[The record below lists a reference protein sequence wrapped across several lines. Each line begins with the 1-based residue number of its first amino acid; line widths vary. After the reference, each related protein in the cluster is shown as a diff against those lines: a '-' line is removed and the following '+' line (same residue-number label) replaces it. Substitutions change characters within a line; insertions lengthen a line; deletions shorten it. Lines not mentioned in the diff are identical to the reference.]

1 MWPRFGLPAFGLDQA
16 WQSSAPG
23 LLPSPPFPLR
33 KFVMTLRLQMRV
45 LALAVPLAMLV
56 GCAAPQPQPALP
68 TQPQPPV
75 AAVHPFDVQ
84 SPNGV
89 RVDNY
94 YWLRDDTR
102 SRPEVLDYV
111 KAENAYYAAMTAH
124 TKALEDT
131 LYNEIV
137 GRIKQ
142 DDSTVPAKYKHYFY
156 YTRFEQGA
164 EYPVYARRKGSADG
178 LEQVM
183 LDGNAMAKG
192 HDFFQIAG
200 TQISPNEQLLAYGED
215 DIGRRQYTIHVKDL
229 ATGKILPDE
238 IRNTSASM
246 AWADDNKSLFYVEN
260 DPITL
265 LTVRVKKHL
274 LGTDA
279 ARDPVVYE
287 ERDHSFYMGVG
298 RSGDDKYIVI
308 DEHSTLSSEIRFLPA
323 AQPKA
328 RFRVIAPR
336 EHDFEYHAD
345 HIDQRWVI
353 RTNWGGASGAAK
365 NFRVMQVDDARV
377 GDKKGWRELV
387 PVRNDV
393 LIEQIAPF
401 RNFLA
406 IEERSDGL
414 QRVRIKPWR
423 DRADCSAE
431 GTRTGQ
437 RGLFPHP
444 ALRATLS
451 RGAGEDKSERPPA
464 AKSCLAGAESYVKG
478 DDADY
483 TASIGDNREQDTD
496 TLRYNYTSLIT
507 PNTVYDLNMKTGQRD
522 LKKRDPVLG
531 GYDPA
536 NYTAERLWATAR
548 DGTKIPV
555 SLAYRKD
562 FKRDGTA
569 PLYQYGY
576 GSYGASTDP
585 RFSSPRFSLID
596 RGFVYAIAHVRGGQ
610 EMGRSWY
617 EDGKLLK
624 KKNTFTDFI
633 DVTEFLVKYGYA
645 AKDKCFAEGGSAGG
659 LLLGAVAT
667 MAPQDYRAIAAH
679 VPFVDVVTTMLDESI
694 PLTTNEFDEWGN
706 PKETIYYNYM
716 LSYSP
721 YDNVS
726 AQAYPALLVTTGLWD
741 SQVQYY
747 EPTKWVAKL
756 RATKTDRKPLLLKVN
771 MEAGHGGK
779 SGRFQR
785 YREVAQEFA
794 FLIDQ
799 LPKTAPAPPAAK

>member
-1 MWPRFGLPAFGLDQA
+1 MMLRFDPRAVALT
-16 WQSSAPG
+16 
-23 LLPSPPFPLR
+23 
-33 KFVMTLRLQMRV
+33 TL
-45 LALAVPLAMLV
+45 LALLAA
-56 GCAAPQPQPALP
+56 CAAPQPAPP
-68 TQPQPPV
+68 PPPQPQPPI
-75 AAVHPFDVQ
+75 AAVRPFEVQ
-84 SPNGV
+84 SPNGI
-89 RVDNY
+89 RIDNY

-102 SRPEVLDYV
+102 RNPDVLDYL
-111 KAENAYYAAMTAH
+111 KAENAYYATMTAH

-131 LYNEIV
+131 LYGEII

-142 DDSTVPAKYKHYFY
+142 DDATVPAKYKHYFY
-156 YTRFEQGA
+156 YTRFVQGQ
-164 EYPVYARRKGSADG
+164 EYPVYARRSGAADG
-178 LEQVM
+178 PEQVM
-183 LDGNAMAKG
+183 LDGNTMAQG
-192 HDFFQIAG
+192 HEFFQIAG
-200 TQISPNEQLLAYGED
+200 EQISPNEQLLAYGED
-215 DIGRRQYTIHVKDL
+215 VTGRRQFTIRIKDL
-229 ATGKILPDE
+229 ASGKTLPDE
-238 IRNTSASM
+238 IRNTPAAV
-246 AWADDNKSLFYVEN
+246 AWADDNKTLFYVEK

-265 LTVRVKKHL
+265 LGMRVKKHV

-279 ARDPVVYE
+279 AKDALVYE
-287 ERDHSFYMGVG
+287 ERDHSYYMDVH
-298 RSGDDKYIVI
+298 RSGDDRYIVI
-308 DEHSTLSSEIRFLPA
+308 DERSTLSSEMRFIPA
-323 AQPKA
+323 GQPKA
-328 RFRVIAPR
+328 KFRVLAQR
-336 EHDFEYHAD
+336 EHDFEYHAE

-353 RTNWGGASGAAK
+353 RTNWNAK
-365 NFRVMQVDDARV
+365 NFRVMQVSDGAV
-377 GDKKGWRELV
+377 GDRKAWREVV
-387 PVRNDV
+387 PARNDV
-393 LIEQIAPF
+393 LIARVAPF

-414 QRVRIKPWR
+414 QRVRIKPWK
-423 DRADCSAE
+423 
-431 GTRTGQ
+431 
-437 RGLFPHP
+437 
-444 ALRATLS
+444 
-451 RGAGEDKSERPPA
+451 AGSDSF
-464 AKSCLAGAESYVKG
+464 VKG

-483 TASIGDNREQDTD
+483 TAGIGENLEQDTD
-496 TLRYNYTSLIT
+496 TLRYDYTSLIT
-507 PNTVYDLNMKTGQRD
+507 PNTVYDVDMKTGRRE

-531 GYDPA
+531 GFDSA
-536 NYTAERLWATAR
+536 NYAAERVWAVAH

-576 GSYGASTDP
+576 GSYGASIDP

-610 EMGRSWY
+610 EMGRAWY

-633 DVTEFLVKYGYA
+633 DVTEFLVKQGYV

-659 LLLGAVAT
+659 LLMAAVAT

-679 VPFVDVVTTMLDESI
+679 VPFVDVVTTMLDDSI

-706 PKETIYYNYM
+706 PKETVYYNYM

-721 YDNVS
+721 YDNVR
-726 AQAYPALLVTTGLWD
+726 AQDYPALLVTTGLWD

-756 RATKTDRKPLLLKVN
+756 RATKTGNNPLLLKVN

-785 YREVAQEFA
+785 YREVAEEFA

-799 LPKTAPAPPAAK
+799 LPKKQ

>member
-1 MWPRFGLPAFGLDQA
+1 MVRWDLRNTVLFTFVALVAACATQQPLPE
-16 WQSSAPG
+16 P
-23 LLPSPPFPLR
+23 
-33 KFVMTLRLQMRV
+33 V
-45 LALAVPLAMLV
+45 VPK
-56 GCAAPQPQPALP
+56 
-68 TQPQPPV
+68 PPV

-84 SPNGV
+84 SASGV

-102 SRPEVLDYV
+102 SKPEVLDYL
-111 KAENAYYAAMTAH
+111 KAENAYYAQMTAH
-124 TKALEDT
+124 TKPLEDT

-142 DDSTVPAKYKHYFY
+142 DDSTVPAKYKNYFY
-156 YTRFEQGA
+156 YTRFEQGQ
-164 EYPVYARRKGSADG
+164 EYPIHARRKGSADAA
-178 LEQVM
+178 EQVM
-183 LDGNAMAKG
+183 LDGNALSKG

-200 TQISPNEQLLAYGED
+200 LHISPNEQLLAYGED
-215 DIGRRQYTIHVKDL
+215 ITGRRQYTIHVKDL
-229 ATGKILPDE
+229 ATGKLLPDE
-238 IRNTSASM
+238 IKNTPASM
-246 AWADDNKSLFYVEN
+246 AWADDNKTLFYVEK

-265 LTVRVKKHL
+265 LGVRVRKHV
-274 LGTDA
+274 LGTSTA
-279 ARDPVVYE
+279 ADPVVYE
-287 ERDHSFYMGVG
+287 ERDHSFYMGVD
-298 RSGDDKYIVI
+298 RSGDDKYILI
-308 DEHSTLSSEIRFLPA
+308 EERSTLSSEIRFVPA
-323 AQPKA
+323 NQPKA
-328 RFRVIAPR
+328 KFRLFAPR
-336 EHDFEYHAD
+336 EHDFDYEAD

-353 RTNWGGASGAAK
+353 RTNWGGAGGAAK

-377 GDKKGWRELV
+377 GDKKAWREFI
-387 PVRNDV
+387 PVRADV
-393 LIEQIAPF
+393 LIDGVKPF

-406 IEERSDGL
+406 IEEHSDGL
-414 QRVRIKPWR
+414 QRVRIKPWKGG
-423 DRADCSAE
+423 SE
-431 GTRTGQ
+431 T
-437 RGLFPHP
+437 FV
-444 ALRATLS
+444 
-451 RGAGEDKSERPPA
+451 KS
-464 AKSCLAGAESYVKG
+464 

-483 TASIGDNREQDTD
+483 VASIGDNREQDTD

-507 PNTVYDLNMKTGQRD
+507 PNTVYDLDMKTGKRE

-531 GYDPA
+531 NFDPA
-536 NYTAERLWATAR
+536 NYVAERVWATAR
-548 DGTKIPV
+548 DGTRVPV

-569 PLYQYGY
+569 PLYQTGY
-576 GSYGASTDP
+576 GSYGASIDP
-585 RFSSPRFSLID
+585 TFSSPRFSLID
-596 RGFVYAIAHVRGGQ
+596 RGFVYALAHIRGGQ
-610 EMGRSWY
+610 EMGRAWY

-645 AKDKCFAEGGSAGG
+645 AKDKVVAEGGSAGG
-659 LLLGAVAT
+659 LLMGAVAT

-706 PKETIYYNYM
+706 PKETVYYNYM

-741 SQVQYY
+741 SQVQYF
-747 EPTKWVAKL
+747 EPAKWVAKL
-756 RATKTDRKPLLLKVN
+756 RATQTGKNALLMKVN

-785 YREVAQEFA
+785 YREIAEEFA

-799 LPKTAPAPPAAK
+799 LPKKQ

>member
-1 MWPRFGLPAFGLDQA
+1 MFRADPRLAALG
-16 WQSSAPG
+16 
-23 LLPSPPFPLR
+23 
-33 KFVMTLRLQMRV
+33 TI
-45 LALAVPLAMLV
+45 LALLAA
-56 GCAAPQPQPALP
+56 CATPPPQPEAPPAP
-68 TQPQPPV
+68 KPPV
-75 AAVHPFDVQ
+75 AAVHPYEVQ

-102 SRPEVLDYV
+102 GKPEMLAYL

-131 LYNEIV
+131 LYNEII

-142 DDSTVPAKYKHYFY
+142 DDSTVPAKYKHYWY
-156 YTRFEQGA
+156 YTRFEQGQ
-164 EYPVYARRKGSADG
+164 EYPVYARRSGSAEG
-178 LEQVM
+178 PEQVM
-183 LDGNAMAKG
+183 LDGNALARG
-192 HDFFQIAG
+192 HGFYQIAG
-200 TQISPNEQLLAYGED
+200 VEVSPSEQLLAWGED
-215 DIGRRQYTIHVKDL
+215 VTGRRQFTIHFKDL
-229 ATGKILPDE
+229 ATGRVLPDE
-238 IRNTSASM
+238 LKDTPASL
-246 AWADDNKSLFYVEN
+246 AWADDNKTVFYVEN

-265 LTVRVKKHL
+265 LTVRVKKHV

-298 RSGDDKYIVI
+298 RTGDDKFIAI
-308 DEHSTLSSEIRFLPA
+308 EESSTLSSETRFIPA
-323 AQPKA
+323 SQPKA
-328 RFRVIAPR
+328 KFKLLAPR

-353 RTNWGGASGAAK
+353 RTNWNAK
-365 NFRVMQVDDARV
+365 NFRVMQVDDARA
-377 GDKKGWRELV
+377 GDKKAWREFV
-387 PVRNDV
+387 PVRSDV
-393 LIEQIAPF
+393 LIDHIAPF

-406 IEERSDGL
+406 IQEHSNGL
-414 QRVRIKPWR
+414 QRVRIRPWKGG
-423 DRADCSAE
+423 AD
-431 GTRTGQ
+431 T
-437 RGLFPHP
+437 FV
-444 ALRATLS
+444 
-451 RGAGEDKSERPPA
+451 KS
-464 AKSCLAGAESYVKG
+464 
-478 DDADY
+478 DDPDY
-483 TASIGDNREQDTD
+483 TASIGENREQDTD

-507 PNTVYDLNMKTGQRD
+507 PNTVYDLDMKTGQRE

-536 NYTAERLWATAR
+536 NYVAERVWAVAR
-548 DGTKIPV
+548 DGTRVPV

-569 PLYQYGY
+569 PLYQYAY
-576 GSYGASTDP
+576 GSYGFSSDP

-596 RGFVYAIAHVRGGQ
+596 RGFVYAIAHIRGGQ

-659 LLLGAVAT
+659 LLMGAVAN

-679 VPFVDVVTTMLDESI
+679 VPFVDVVTTMLDDSI

-747 EPTKWVAKL
+747 EPAKWVAKL
-756 RATKTDRKPLLLKVN
+756 RATKTDSNPLLMKVN

-785 YREVAQEFA
+785 YREVAEEFA
-794 FLIDQ
+794 FMLDR
-799 LPKTAPAPPAAK
+799 LPKAPAPVAGK

>member
-1 MWPRFGLPAFGLDQA
+1 MLLQFRSRAFALIA
-16 WQSSAPG
+16 FIA
-23 LLPSPPFPLR
+23 LL
-33 KFVMTLRLQMRV
+33 
-45 LALAVPLAMLV
+45 AA
-56 GCAAPQPQPALP
+56 CAAPQPAPAP
-68 TQPQPPV
+68 PPQPQPPV
-75 AAVHPFDVQ
+75 AAVRPFEVQ

-89 RVDNY
+89 RIDNY

-102 SRPEVLDYV
+102 RNPDMLAYL
-111 KAENAYYAAMTAH
+111 KAENAYYAAMTGH
-124 TKALEDT
+124 TKALEDA
-131 LYNEIV
+131 LYGEII

-142 DDSTVPAKYKHYFY
+142 DDATVPAKYQHYFY
-156 YTRFEQGA
+156 YTRFEQGQ
-164 EYPVYARRKGSADG
+164 EYPVYARRKGAADG
-178 LEQVM
+178 PEQVM
-183 LDGNAMAKG
+183 LDGNAMAQG

-200 TQISPNEQLLAYGED
+200 EQISPNEQLLAYGED
-215 DIGRRQYTIHVKDL
+215 VTGRRQFTIRIKDL
-229 ATGKILPDE
+229 ASGKTLADE
-238 IRNTSASM
+238 IRSTPASV
-246 AWADDNKSLFYVEN
+246 AWADYNKTLFYVEN

-265 LTVRVKKHL
+265 LGMRVKRHV

-279 ARDPVVYE
+279 AKDPLVYE

-308 DEHSTLSSEIRFLPA
+308 AERSTLSSEIRFIPA
-323 AQPKA
+323 GQPKA
-328 RFRVIAPR
+328 KFRVIAPR
-336 EHDFEYHAD
+336 EHDFEYHAE

-353 RTNWGGASGAAK
+353 RTNWGGANGSAK
-365 NFRVMQVDDARV
+365 NFRVMQVADGAV
-377 GDKKGWRELV
+377 GDKKAWREFV
-387 PVRNDV
+387 PARNDV
-393 LIEQIAPF
+393 LIDRVAPF

-414 QRVRIKPWR
+414 QRVRIKPW
-423 DRADCSAE
+423 
-431 GTRTGQ
+431 
-437 RGLFPHP
+437 
-444 ALRATLS
+444 
-451 RGAGEDKSERPPA
+451 K
-464 AKSCLAGAESYVKG
+464 AGAETFVKG

-483 TASIGDNREQDTD
+483 AAGIGENLEQDTD

-507 PNTVYDLNMKTGQRD
+507 PNTVYDFDMKTGKRE

-531 GYDPA
+531 GFDSA
-536 NYTAERLWATAR
+536 NYVAERVWAVAR
-548 DGTKIPV
+548 DGTKVPV

-576 GSYGASTDP
+576 GSYGASIDP

-610 EMGRSWY
+610 EMGRAWY

-645 AKDKCFAEGGSAGG
+645 AKDKCFAEGGSAGC
-659 LLLGAVAT
+659 LLMGAVAT

-706 PKETIYYNYM
+706 PKETVYYNYM

-726 AQAYPALLVTTGLWD
+726 AQNYPALLVTTGLWD

-747 EPTKWVAKL
+747 EPAKWVAKL
-756 RATKTDRKPLLLKVN
+756 RATKTDSNPLLLKVN

-785 YREVAQEFA
+785 YREVAEEFA

-799 LPKTAPAPPAAK
+799 LPKQ

>member
-1 MWPRFGLPAFGLDQA
+1 
-16 WQSSAPG
+16 
-23 LLPSPPFPLR
+23 
-33 KFVMTLRLQMRV
+33 MTLRLQVRV
-45 LALAVPLAMLV
+45 LALAVPIALIAA
-56 GCAAPQPQPALP
+56 CAAPKPQPAP
-68 TQPQPPV
+68 PAQPQPPV

-102 SRPEVLDYV
+102 SKPEVLDYL
-111 KAENAYYAAMTAH
+111 KAENAYYAAMTEH
-124 TKALEDT
+124 TRVLEDT
-131 LYNEIV
+131 LYNEII

-142 DDSTVPAKYKHYFY
+142 DDATVPAKYKHYFY
-156 YTRFEQGA
+156 ATRFEQGG
-164 EYPVYARRKGSADG
+164 EYPIYVRHKGSAG
-178 LEQVM
+178 GPEQVM
-183 LDGNAMAKG
+183 LDGNTMARG

-200 TQISPNEQLLAYGED
+200 TEVSPNEQLLAYGED
-215 DIGRRQYTIHVKDL
+215 DTGRRQFTIHFKDL
-229 ATGKILPDE
+229 GSGKTLPDE
-238 IRNTSASM
+238 IRNTPASI
-246 AWADDNKSLFYVEN
+246 AWADDNKTLFYVEK

-265 LTVRVKKHL
+265 LGMRVKKHV

-279 ARDPVVYE
+279 TKDPLVYE

-308 DEHSTLSSEIRFLPA
+308 DEHSTLSSEIRFIPA

-345 HIDQRWVI
+345 HIDRRWVI
-353 RTNWGGASGAAK
+353 RTNWGGANGAAK
-365 NFRVMQVDDARV
+365 NFRVMQVDDGRV

-387 PVRNDV
+387 PGRADV
-393 LIEQIAPF
+393 LIERIVPF
-401 RNFLA
+401 KNFLA

-414 QRVRIKPWR
+414 QRVKIKPW
-423 DRADCSAE
+423 
-431 GTRTGQ
+431 
-437 RGLFPHP
+437 
-444 ALRATLS
+444 
-451 RGAGEDKSERPPA
+451 K
-464 AKSCLAGAESYVKG
+464 AGAETYVKS

-507 PNTVYDLNMKTGQRD
+507 PNTVYDLNTKTGQRE

-531 GYDPA
+531 GYDPV

-562 FKRDGTA
+562 FKRDGSA

-645 AKDKCFAEGGSAGG
+645 AKNKCFAEGGSAGG
-659 LLLGAVAT
+659 LLMGAVAT
-667 MAPQDYRAIAAH
+667 ITAR
-679 VPFVDVVTTMLDESI
+679 
-694 PLTTNEFDEWGN
+694 
-706 PKETIYYNYM
+706 
-716 LSYSP
+716 
-721 YDNVS
+721 
-726 AQAYPALLVTTGLWD
+726 
-741 SQVQYY
+741 
-747 EPTKWVAKL
+747 
-756 RATKTDRKPLLLKVN
+756 
-771 MEAGHGGK
+771 
-779 SGRFQR
+779 
-785 YREVAQEFA
+785 
-794 FLIDQ
+794 
-799 LPKTAPAPPAAK
+799 LPRTCRSSMS